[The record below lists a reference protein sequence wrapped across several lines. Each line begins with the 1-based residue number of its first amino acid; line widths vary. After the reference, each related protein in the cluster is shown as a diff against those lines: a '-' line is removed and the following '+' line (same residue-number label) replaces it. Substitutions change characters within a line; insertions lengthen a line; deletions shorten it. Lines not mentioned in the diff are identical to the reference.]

1 MFITMEKC
9 REGKGFSRFSAPTQR
24 RLCEMEREIEIMGL
38 KSKAMAKELRRNEKR
53 IRRKT
58 KVVANKAVRVAA
70 NRAVQVVTEVQVNEA
85 QIQHTARTSAG

>member
-1 MFITMEKC
+1 
-9 REGKGFSRFSAPTQR
+9 
-24 RLCEMEREIEIMGL
+24 MEREIEIMGL

>member
-1 MFITMEKC
+1 
-9 REGKGFSRFSAPTQR
+9 
-24 RLCEMEREIEIMGL
+24 MEREIEIMGL

-70 NRAVQVVTEVQVNEA
+70 NRAVQVTEVQVNEA
-85 QIQHTARTSAG
+85 QIQHTARTSTG

>member
-58 KVVANKAVRVAA
+58 KVVANRAVRVAA
-70 NRAVQVVTEVQVNEA
+70 NRAVQATEVQVNEA